1 MIRAPRQRRRSKRFL
16 RLRGSDSKVTFG
28 SRTAL
33 LRFDR
38 RRAGPVLDSSPSEI
52 NVTADTSNPMD
63 ENAVTKRCVIL
74 IAPNEPLPQ
83 ALVNLLGD
91 QGSTPQEIL
100 RAQHPL
106 TATALL
112 ASLERGRRMRAEWSP
127 GEAEKTILVVANRNS
142 WPDLSALFESTR
154 QLMPAV
160 GIWVYTDEIVI
171 EIEDGRSSVDSETA
185 TDQDSEGTTPESAGP
200 DVTDRPEDS
209 KNDHEEE
216 DPTRLTEDELQDLLD
231 LYNDFDEDEDEQDP
245 SEEGPT
251 AP

>member
-1 MIRAPRQRRRSKRFL
+1 MIQASRQRRISRCFSPL
-16 RLRGSDSKVTFG
+16 GGSDSKVTFR

-38 RRAGPVLDSSPSEI
+38 RRAGPVLDSSPSDI
-52 NVTADTSNPMD
+52 DVMADTSNPMD

-74 IAPNEPLPQ
+74 VAPNEPLPQ
-83 ALVNLLGD
+83 TLVNLLGD

-100 RAQHPL
+100 RARHPL

-112 ASLERGRRMRAEWSP
+112 ASLERGRRMRTEWSP
-127 GEAEKTILVVANRNS
+127 GEAEQTILVVSNRNS
-142 WPDLSALFESTR
+142 WPDLSGLFESTR
-154 QLMPAV
+154 LLMPAV

-171 EIEDGRSSVDSETA
+171 EIEEGRSSIDPEAA
-185 TDQDSEGTTPESAGP
+185 TDQDATGPMLESPAPPVG
-200 DVTDRPEDS
+200 DRPEGPGD
-209 KNDHEEE
+209 DREED

-231 LYNDFDEDEDEQDP
+231 LYNDFDEDERDP
-245 SEEGPT
+245 SEEGPI